1 MQVEVTDADRE
12 LFVATYKPDSST
24 AESVMRGM
32 SYTWEVVAWL
42 RSLSEEENGHMPGTL
57 ANWIEAKMHEV

>member
-1 MQVEVTDADRE
+1 MTTKELKPLRRKDIATGRARE
-12 LFVATYKPDSST
+12 RK
-24 AESVMRGM
+24 EI
-32 SYTWEVVAWL
+32 VAWL